1 MTPTKACPVVLRA
14 VQNHLEILAFEH
26 PLAGLQLI
34 KGTIEAGEHPADAAV
49 RELHEESG
57 IEGVA
62 AVDLGLWE
70 SGYEG
75 RLVASPLP
83 VAHPLP
89 DTWVHHTQDDGG
101 HDFRFFWHL
110 GSGAVGSM
118 AWVVPRC
125 ALDHLRAARDDA
137 PALFRVQPA
146 PARHNAPASALP
158 FPIAASPPRP
168 SPPP

>member
-1 MTPTKACPVVLRA
+1 MTPTKACPVVLRT

-75 RLVASPLP
+75 QVWSLHLCQ

-101 HDFRFFWHL
+101 HDFRFFWHPL
-110 GSGAVGSM
+110 DQ
-118 AWVVPRC
+118 VPSDRW
-125 ALDHLRAARDDA
+125 HR
-137 PALFRVQPA
+137 LFRD
-146 PARHNAPASALP
+146 ALSTISERLATMP
-158 FPIAASPPRP
+158 
-168 SPPP
+168 